1 MWRSTRESFLCA
13 IRGLFIAFKS
23 SSSVYGFN
31 LMENHVKRQHNAV
44 WWGGKSRINILECLE
59 TSSHYHITV
68 IEVLG
73 VRISTEVSWKP
84 SEESSFIIRH
94 KESLKHSNRHSRV
107 LDEFNIKLSSHRH
120 NNNRHEARHTQCGW
134 EEKLLIKS
142 RIRCRIEDVIEC
154 PSLTYRKIP
163 NKLW

>member
-23 SSSVYGFN
+23 SSSKYGFN
-31 LMENHVKRQHNAV
+31 LMENHVERQHNAV

-84 SEESSFIIRH
+84 SQESYFIIRH
-94 KESLKHSNRHSRV
+94 KESFRNSNRHSRV
-107 LDEFNIKLSSHRH
+107 LDEFYIKLSRTVTTTTDT
-120 NNNRHEARHTQCGW
+120 RLDTQCGW

-142 RIRCRIEDVIEC
+142 RIWGRIEDVIEC
-154 PSLTYRKIP
+154 PSLTYREIP